1 MCSLYIYILYLT
13 HWLYCISTLPHCFI
27 PLRIDTADVTCY
39 IPELNTQ
46 RQDVNFYSPR
56 ILWNSISLYQYT
68 QHANR
73 NKHVFLLDMQYNMEA
88 EAGEDEDSLIII
100 LQKR

>member
-13 HWLYCISTLPHCFI
+13 HCIVLYIYFTLLFYSTAYWHS
-27 PLRIDTADVTCY
+27 RCY

-73 NKHVFLLDMQYNMEA
+73 NKHVFLLDMQYGEA